1 MVQNFFVIEEEFFN
15 EFYIEFF
22 FFFYFFFYFSCNIY
36 VSNLEGF

>member
-1 MVQNFFVIEEEFFN
+1 MAQNFFVIEEEFFN